1 MGKDKSRR
9 IYENQSSSYGICL
22 NPAVASFR
30 EFPAS
35 RAEKFLGRH
44 MERIVGRQGSHVDN
58 DRREAGRKLR
68 IPRRVHTG
76 SKEQSDTETSYLYK
90 QWDRRYAHKDQ
101 QYDCICDVAQF
112 AGRRD
117 CRTDEAVELPPLV
130 PSGLSCIGMSH

>member
-1 MGKDKSRR
+1 MDHPRGQGAR
-9 IYENQSSSYGICL
+9 QHL
-22 NPAVASFR
+22 VAGV
-30 EFPAS
+30 EP
-35 RAEKFLGRH
+35 LGLRDVQGL
-44 MERIVGRQGSHVDN
+44 RGFTVGRQGSHVDN